1 MRIKIIKEVL
11 VPDPIKSERCLRVPE
26 LGPRILFFSGGTALR
41 ELSQEIIHYTHN
53 TTHIITP
60 FDSGGSS
67 AVIRKAFGMPAVGD
81 LRNRLMALADKSV
94 HGNPAIFDLFTH
106 RLPADQVQN
115 WLQDELDRLVKGR
128 HELISAIP
136 NPMRK
141 IIRHYLL
148 VFQNAMPADF
158 DLRGASIGN
167 LVLTGGYLENDR
179 HIDPVLYIFSKLVEV
194 RGTVRPVVNKD
205 LHLRAELAD
214 GSSVLGQHR
223 MTGKNAPPLR
233 SRITGMQLVH
243 SLSDPTP
250 ATASIRNKIRKEIKG
265 ADLICY
271 PMGSLF
277 TSIIA
282 NFQPQGVG
290 TAISEQGCPK
300 VYVPNTSPDPE
311 TMGMTLTDQVQE
323 VLDSLRSDDPDKIAI
338 NDVLNFILVDEN
350 DALYRGGV
358 DPRAMLQ
365 RGLKIIR
372 CPLVTEKSA
381 PHPDPKLLCEAL
393 IALV

>member
-1 MRIKIIKEVL
+1 
-11 VPDPIKSERCLRVPE
+11 
-26 LGPRILFFSGGTALR
+26 
-41 ELSQEIIHYTHN
+41 
-53 TTHIITP
+53 
-60 FDSGGSS
+60 
-67 AVIRKAFGMPAVGD
+67 
-81 LRNRLMALADKSV
+81 
-94 HGNPAIFDLFTH
+94 
-106 RLPADQVQN
+106 
-115 WLQDELDRLVKGR
+115 
-128 HELISAIP
+128 
-136 NPMRK
+136 MRK

-290 TAISEQGCPK
+290 TAISKQGCPK